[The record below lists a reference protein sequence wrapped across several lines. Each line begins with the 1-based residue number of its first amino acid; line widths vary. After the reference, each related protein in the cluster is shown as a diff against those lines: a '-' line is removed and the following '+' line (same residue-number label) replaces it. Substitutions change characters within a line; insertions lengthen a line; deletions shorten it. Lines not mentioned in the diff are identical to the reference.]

1 MDTNYKIFPHIQV
14 LRAISVLL
22 VFCYHLKLD
31 LFKNGYLGV
40 DIFFVISGFVITK
53 SLHEE
58 FKNGGEINFL
68 NFYKKRFKRI
78 FPVLLFILTIVFIFY
93 KFYGPPDISLK
104 KDYLYSILGLSNFFY
119 LIKDVDYFNNIF
131 DNPVGHTWS
140 LGIEEQFYIIYPL
153 MLFILIKNFKD
164 NKISIIFYLI
174 IFLSLIIINF
184 ININDNTLFYFPF
197 LRFWE
202 FFLGCVIPFLRI
214 KKNNQLS
221 LIFFILIFFIVFLN
235 IFGENTTNSN
245 LYILKNILITF
256 FVSFFLIFYNK
267 PKNFLILFENR
278 FFIFLGNLS
287 YSIYL
292 WHLPIIYFSNIYFN
306 GISSFLISIFATII
320 LSYFTFNYI
329 ENFFR
334 YRVWNIRFFL
344 NIFLF
349 SFFFVITILFFT
361 KISSVTKLQIFI
373 KKSNYLEKNFKWVE
387 RTTFKKMK
395 INNNSVYPYCT
406 DEYNK
411 LKGIDELNLECL
423 RDNNSKTLFFLKGN
437 SYVAQHIPMFNN
449 LSQAYDIYYDHD
461 NTNLEI
467 NFKLLESLEKKYDK
481 IYLVKSLNT
490 KDELNYFI
498 NFFNNK
504 NSNKNSNKNISF
516 FFIGPIPN
524 FKNKY
529 LNPLTCMI
537 QKLNCDITKTNDLNE
552 RLMLKTNFLIKS
564 LITKTNNIIF
574 FDIYNI
580 LCPLKKCSTYN
591 VKKDFLMLTDESHL
605 SYESSLSISNKLNKF
620 IIGLN

>member
-1 MDTNYKIFPHIQV
+1 MHTNYKIFPHVQV

-22 VFCYHLKLD
+22 VFFYHLKLD

-53 SLHEE
+53 SLHKE
-58 FKNGGEINFL
+58 FKDKGEINFL

-78 FPVLLFILTIVFIFY
+78 FPVLLFVLTIVFVLY

-104 KDYLYSILGLSNFFY
+104 KDYLYSIFGLSNFFY
-119 LIKDVDYFNNIF
+119 LINDVDYFNNIF
-131 DNPVGHTWS
+131 DNPLGHTWS

-153 MLFILIKNFKD
+153 LLFILLKNFKD
-164 NKISIIFYLI
+164 NKISIFFYLI

-184 ININDNTLFYFPF
+184 ININNNTIFYLPF

-202 FFLGCVIPFLRI
+202 FFLGCVIPFLKF

-221 LIFFILIFFIVFLN
+221 LIFFILIFFILFLN
-235 IFGENTTNSN
+235 IFEGNITNVN
-245 LYILKNILITF
+245 LYIFKNIFITF
-256 FVSFFLIFYNK
+256 FVSCFLIFYNK
-267 PKNFLILFENR
+267 QKNFLIFFENR
-278 FFIFLGNLS
+278 FLKFLGDLS

-306 GISSFLISIFATII
+306 GINFLLISIFATII

-334 YRVWNIRFFL
+334 YRIWNIKFFL

-349 SFFFVITILFFT
+349 SFFFVITVLLFT
-361 KISSVTKLQIFI
+361 KINSVTKLQIFI
-373 KKSNYLEKNFKWVE
+373 KKSNYLEKNFNWIE

-406 DEYNK
+406 DKYTK
-411 LKGIDELNLECL
+411 HKGINELNLRCL
-423 RDNNSKTLFFLKGN
+423 RNNNSKILFFLKGN

-449 LSQAYDIYYDHD
+449 LPQTYDIYYDHD
-461 NTNLEI
+461 NTNFEI
-467 NFKLLESLEKKYDK
+467 NYKLLESLEKKYDK

-498 NFFNNK
+498 NFFDNK
-504 NSNKNSNKNISF
+504 KSNKNISY

-537 QKLNCDITKTNDLNE
+537 QKLNCDITKDNDLNE

-564 LITKTNNIIF
+564 LVTKTNNIIF

-580 LCPLKKCSTYN
+580 LCPSRKCSTYN
-591 VKKDFLMLTDESHL
+591 VKKDFLMLRDETHL
-605 SYESSLSISNKLNKF
+605 SYESSLSISNELNKF
-620 IIGLN
+620 VAGLN

>member
-1 MDTNYKIFPHIQV
+1 
-14 LRAISVLL
+14 
-22 VFCYHLKLD
+22 
-31 LFKNGYLGV
+31 
-40 DIFFVISGFVITK
+40 
-53 SLHEE
+53 
-58 FKNGGEINFL
+58 
-68 NFYKKRFKRI
+68 
-78 FPVLLFILTIVFIFY
+78 
-93 KFYGPPDISLK
+93 
-104 KDYLYSILGLSNFFY
+104 
-119 LIKDVDYFNNIF
+119 
-131 DNPVGHTWS
+131 
-140 LGIEEQFYIIYPL
+140 
-153 MLFILIKNFKD
+153 
-164 NKISIIFYLI
+164 
-174 IFLSLIIINF
+174 
-184 ININDNTLFYFPF
+184 
-197 LRFWE
+197 
-202 FFLGCVIPFLRI
+202 VIPFLRI

>member
-58 FKNGGEINFL
+58 FKNRGEINFL
-68 NFYKKRFKRI
+68 IFYKKRFKRI

-184 ININDNTLFYFPF
+184 ININNNTLFYFPF

-202 FFLGCVIPFLRI
+202 FFLGCVRPFLKI

-245 LYILKNILITF
+245 LYILKNIFITF

-373 KKSNYLEKNFKWVE
+373 KKSNYLEKNFKWIE

-406 DEYNK
+406 DDYNK

-423 RDNNSKTLFFLKGN
+423 RNNNSKILFFLKGN

-504 NSNKNSNKNISF
+504 ELNKNISF

-591 VKKDFLMLTDESHL
+591 VKKDFLMLSDESHL
-605 SYESSLSISNKLNKF
+605 SYESSLSISNELNKF
-620 IIGLN
+620 VTGLN

>member
-58 FKNGGEINFL
+58 FKNRGEINFL

-153 MLFILIKNFKD
+153 ILFILIKNFKD

-184 ININDNTLFYFPF
+184 ININNNTLFYFPF

-202 FFLGCVIPFLRI
+202 FFLGCVIPFLKI

-221 LIFFILIFFIVFLN
+221 LIFFILIFFIIFLN

-245 LYILKNILITF
+245 LYILKNIFITF

-373 KKSNYLEKNFKWVE
+373 KKSNYLEKDFKWIE

-406 DEYNK
+406 DDYNK
-411 LKGIDELNLECL
+411 LKGIDELNLKCL
-423 RDNNSKTLFFLKGN
+423 RNNNSKILFFLKGN

-467 NFKLLESLEKKYDK
+467 NFKLLVSLEKKYDK

-504 NSNKNSNKNISF
+504 KSNKNISF

-591 VKKDFLMLTDESHL
+591 VKKDFLMLSDESHL
-605 SYESSLSISNKLNKF
+605 SYESSLSISNELNKF
-620 IIGLN
+620 VTGLN